1 MSKVLTVKNFKAV
14 QDLINNQT
22 TSLETTFVD
31 RSLVTGEE
39 DAPVEIVPVVTLYS
53 VTPDNTKLQVIQYVY
68 PAVVENQTEDDKP
81 TPGGSRVTF
90 LESTSFD
97 NRVFIADTAVAS
109 IEDGDSGFETGYMF
123 KQEDLNTTAL
133 NYAKRAV
140 DSQLGINL
148 DDLENGKYQIQV
160 IYFMGNQDLQE
171 NRGRAGVGVLI
182 KLDNVTFH
190 EMTKS
195 FDTNPENILEVG
207 VLGLNLDALVEGMN
221 VTPAIRETVSKLMNE
236 HGLDAWGCQLVDYI
250 CHTTIND
257 ILKNITYGDLVQL
270 SNAKAATEAI
280 KAHEAE
286 QTPVETEAPVQ
297 AVEATV
303 EDADKAV

>member
-14 QDLINNQT
+14 QDLINNQA

-53 VTPDNTKLQVIQYVY
+53 VTPDKTKLQIIQYVY
-68 PAVVENQTEDDKP
+68 PDRNAEQTEDDKP
-81 TPGGSRVTF
+81 VAGGSRVTF
-90 LESTSFD
+90 LESMSFD
-97 NRVFIADTAVAS
+97 NRLFIADTAVAS

-123 KQEDLNTTAL
+123 KQEDLNTTAF
-133 NYAKRAV
+133 NYAKRAL
-140 DSQLGINL
+140 DSQLGVDL
-148 DDLENGKYQIQV
+148 DKLQADKDQAQV
-160 IYFMGNQDLQE
+160 IYFMGNQDLPE

-182 KLDNVTFH
+182 KLDNNAFR

-195 FDTNPENILEVG
+195 IDPAPEDILEVG

-270 SNAKAATEAI
+270 SAAKAATEAI
-280 KAHEAE
+280 KAHEADQAEAVNDATEDQAE
-286 QTPVETEAPVQ
+286 QTA
-297 AVEATV
+297 
-303 EDADKAV
+303 